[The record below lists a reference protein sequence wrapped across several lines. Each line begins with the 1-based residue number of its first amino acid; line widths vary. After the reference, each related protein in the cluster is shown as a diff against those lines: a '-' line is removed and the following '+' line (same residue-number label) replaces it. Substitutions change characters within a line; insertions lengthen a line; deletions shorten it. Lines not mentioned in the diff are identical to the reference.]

1 MLGVVG
7 VGTVVGLTHRLIYG
21 KGRVMEANT
30 GGRQARPPEEFGSTG
45 GLMRDFPG
53 RLWSLAT
60 SPGQFFRE
68 VPGSG
73 GYLNSVIFVTLSFLA
88 IPVVLG
94 IVGAVV
100 GIPIALI
107 AAAGSENT
115 SLSGVFG
122 VLGLGLLGVLLFIVL
137 MPIFI
142 AVGLFVGSCIQHLF
156 VMLFAGDERRE
167 FGETFKVM
175 AYAVSPAAFISWI
188 PVAGFFGSI
197 WQIVLTVIGIK
208 EVHRTSTGR
217 AVMAVAAP
225 LLIVLL
231 LSLAVAVTAAV
242 LGASLSGSTTAGGGA
257 ASGSGAPPT
266 VQASQGEPQQSQSD
280 SSGQSGSRPASTPS
294 GAAPAYGADLPDP
307 STDTSQGV
315 AVQNVGFSR
324 DDYGTLKFY
333 GEVLNEGEDDL
344 VAPQVTIKLYN
355 DEDEIVGQ
363 TSALGPLPTVIRP
376 DQRGLW
382 DATLSGDD
390 APEDWSR
397 TEIEVIEDEA
407 LAETYSQMY
416 YPDLEASNAQLNPA
430 DPYST
435 PTVTAEV
442 SNTGDQAA
450 ETVLASAG
458 IYDED
463 GTLVDVA
470 SLTSSGSTAVRA
482 GESSLFE
489 GYVDNPEVDA
499 GDDYD
504 VAVYLDGTK
513 PLQ

>member
-1 MLGVVG
+1 
-7 VGTVVGLTHRLIYG
+7 
-21 KGRVMEANT
+21 MEANT
-30 GGRQARPPEEFGSTG
+30 GGRQAQPPEEFGSTG
-45 GLMRDFPG
+45 GLIRDFPG

-73 GYLNSVIFVTLSFLA
+73 GYLNAVIFATLSFLA

-94 IVGAVV
+94 IVGAVI

-115 SLSGVFG
+115 SLSSVFG
-122 VLGLGLLGVLLFIVL
+122 IIGLGLLAALVGIVL
-137 MPIFI
+137 MPIFV
-142 AVGLFVGSCIQHLF
+142 AVGLFVGTCIQHLF
-156 VMLFAGDERRE
+156 VMLFAGDERRD

-197 WQIVLTVIGIK
+197 WQIVLAVIGIK

-242 LGASLSGSTTAGGGA
+242 LGASLSGSTPAGGGA
-257 ASGSGAPPT
+257 ASGPGAGGSGAPPT
-266 VQASQGEPQQSQSD
+266 VQASQGESQQQSG
-280 SSGQSGSRPASTPS
+280 SSGQSGSQPASTPS
-294 GAAPAYGADLPDP
+294 GAAPAYSADLPDP

-315 AVQNVGFSR
+315 AAQNMGFSR

-333 GEVLNEGEDDL
+333 GEVLNESEDDL

-355 DEDEIVGQ
+355 DNDEIIGQ
-363 TSALGPLPTVIRP
+363 TSALGPLPTVIQP

-416 YPDLEASNAQLNPA
+416 YPDLEASNARLNPA
-430 DPYST
+430 EPYST
-435 PTVTAEV
+435 PTVSAEV
-442 SNTGDQAA
+442 SNTGDQSA

-458 IYDED
+458 IYDQE

-499 GDDYD
+499 EEDYK